1 MPKRSEATPDRPMT
15 LFSMILRRGK
25 KHKLAQAVEKR
36 TYMNQYM
43 KKYFRTV
50 SDNVSKLNENNRAK
64 KEGEKRKGI
73 STDSKFSKEDLNL
86 IDKFMKNFERKFD
99 EAFESYLASKPA
111 VRIH

>member
-1 MPKRSEATPDRPMT
+1 MPKRSEGSTNHPIT

-25 KHKLAQAVEKR
+25 KHKLTQAVEKR

-50 SDNVSKLNENNRAK
+50 SDNVTKLNKNNRAK
-64 KEGEKRKGI
+64 KEGNKRKGF
-73 STDSKFSKEDLNL
+73 STDSKFSKEDFIL
-86 IDKFMKNFERKFD
+86 IDEFLKNFERKFD